1 MIIDEL
7 KRNCEINRFGFDY
20 VETIEEGCQLV
31 NQMIHEVDVVSHG
44 GSVTLNECGIIDLL
58 KSRKDITYLD
68 RENCEDVQKLYRECF
83 SADVYL
89 TSSNA
94 ITKKGELYNVDG
106 NGNRVAAML
115 FGPKKV
121 IVIIGVNKI
130 VENID
135 EAVKR
140 VEEVAAVKNNI
151 RLNKKNPCVQA
162 GHCVHC
168 NSPVKICREYTLI
181 TSSAIEK
188 RIHIICVNQNLGY

>member
-31 NQMIHEVDVVSHG
+31 NQMIHEGDVVSHG

-94 ITKKGELYNVDG
+94 VTKKGELYNVDG

>member
-31 NQMIHEVDVVSHG
+31 NQMIHEGDVVSHG

-121 IVIIGVNKI
+121 IVMIGVNKI

>member
-31 NQMIHEVDVVSHG
+31 NQMIHEGDVVSHG

-94 ITKKGELYNVDG
+94 ITKKGEIYNVDG

-140 VEEVAAVKNNI
+140 VEEVATVKNNI

>member
-31 NQMIHEVDVVSHG
+31 NQMIHEGDVVSHG

-130 VENID
+130 VENVD

>member
-31 NQMIHEVDVVSHG
+31 NQMIHEGDVVSHG

-181 TSSAIEK
+181 MSSAIEK

>member
-31 NQMIHEVDVVSHG
+31 NQMIHEGDVVSHG

-140 VEEVAAVKNNI
+140 VEEVATVKNNI

>member
-31 NQMIHEVDVVSHG
+31 NQMIHEGDVVSHG

-89 TSSNA
+89 TGSNA

>member
-31 NQMIHEVDVVSHG
+31 NQMIHEGDVVSHG

-94 ITKKGELYNVDG
+94 ITKKGELYNVDR

>member
-31 NQMIHEVDVVSHG
+31 NQMIHEGDVVSHG

-188 RIHIICVNQNLGY
+188 EFILYV

>member
-31 NQMIHEVDVVSHG
+31 NQMIHEGDVVSHG

-94 ITKKGELYNVDG
+94 ITKKGESYNVDG

>member
-31 NQMIHEVDVVSHG
+31 NQMIHEGDVVSHG

-83 SADVYL
+83 SVDVYL

>member
-31 NQMIHEVDVVSHG
+31 NQMIHEGDVVSHG

-151 RLNKKNPCVQA
+151 RLNKKNPCVQT

>member
-31 NQMIHEVDVVSHG
+31 NQMIHEGDVVSHG

>member
-31 NQMIHEVDVVSHG
+31 NQMIHEGDVVSHG

-94 ITKKGELYNVDG
+94 ITKKGEIYNVDG

>member
-31 NQMIHEVDVVSHG
+31 NQMIHEGDVVSHG

-94 ITKKGELYNVDG
+94 ITKKGELYNVDN

>member
-31 NQMIHEVDVVSHG
+31 NQMIHEGDVVSHG

-188 RIHIICVNQNLGY
+188 RIHIICVNRNLGY

>member
-7 KRNCEINRFGFDY
+7 KRNCEINRFDFDY

-31 NQMIHEVDVVSHG
+31 NQMIHEGDVVSHG

>member
-31 NQMIHEVDVVSHG
+31 NQMIHEGDVVSHG

-68 RENCEDVQKLYRECF
+68 RENCEDVQKLYRKCF

-121 IVIIGVNKI
+121 IVIVGINKI

>member
-31 NQMIHEVDVVSHG
+31 NQMIHEGDVVSHG

-94 ITKKGELYNVDG
+94 ITKKGEIYNVDG

-121 IVIIGVNKI
+121 IVMIGVNKI

>member
-31 NQMIHEVDVVSHG
+31 NQMIHEGDVVSHG

-181 TSSAIEK
+181 TRSAIEK

>member
-20 VETIEEGCQLV
+20 VETIEEGFQLV
-31 NQMIHEVDVVSHG
+31 NQMIHEGDVVSHG

>member
-31 NQMIHEVDVVSHG
+31 DQMIHEGDVVSHG